1 MTIREFKELAMSF
14 PNTVEA
20 PHFDRTAF
28 KVADKRIFATLHEE
42 SGKANLKFSKKDQD
56 YFCSLDKKAIYPVPN
71 KWGIQGWTTFELH
84 KLSDGIM
91 VDALESAFK
100 EVFNIKKKKK

>member
-1 MTIREFKELAMSF
+1 MTIREFKEHALSF

-20 PHFDRTAF
+20 LHFDRTAF
-28 KVADKRIFATLHEE
+28 KVIDKRIFATLHEE
-42 SGKANLKFSKKDQD
+42 SGKANLKFSEKDQD

-84 KLSDGIM
+84 KISNGIM
-91 VDALESAFK
+91 LDALNTAFK
-100 EVFNIKKKKK
+100 EVFKSKIKK